1 MTPHVPPFAT
11 YVPGADSHLNA
22 SRIQSVP
29 FAVLHRTQGTD
40 SRALG
45 KNRLHSSPGTFNF
58 LVRAGVLWCYYPAN
72 VRCSHAAGGND
83 GPGIEIEGYDGDPV
97 ADADLEIL
105 GQLVEWLHNTYGV
118 PLSFYDGARRQI
130 DDSGFRGF
138 VTHASI
144 ATELKWQHADNIT
157 AQEWADAIGDSMP
170 LDLKDLV
177 AIRSVVNGK
186 ADATAPTLVSVAAQV
201 DALAKQVAQI
211 AQASGQSTTSL
222 VDLLKR
228 MFPNRANR

>member
-144 ATELKWQHADNIT
+144 ATEPKWQHTDNIT

-170 LDLKDLV
+170 LTFEDGVQIAKIVQNEVDPV
-177 AIRSVVNGK
+177 EAKI
-186 ADATAPTLVSVAAQV
+186 DALTKKV
-201 DALAKQVAQI
+201 DALTALAG
-211 AQASGQSTTSL
+211 APTTSV

>member
-83 GPGIEIEGYDGDPV
+83 GPGIEIEGFTGNPV
-97 ADADLEIL
+97 PDADLE
-105 GQLVEWLHNTYGV
+105 LVGRLAHWLHDTYGV
-118 PLSFYDGARRQI
+118 PLSFYDGARRST
-130 DDSGFRGF
+130 SGFRGF
-138 VTHASI
+138 ITHRSI
-144 ATELKWQHADNIT
+144 ATEPQWQHYDYIT

-170 LDLKDLV
+170 LTFEDGVQIAKIVQNEVDPV
-177 AIRSVVNGK
+177 EAKI
-186 ADATAPTLVSVAAQV
+186 DALTKKV
-201 DALAKQVAQI
+201 DALTALAG
-211 AQASGQSTTSL
+211 APTTSV